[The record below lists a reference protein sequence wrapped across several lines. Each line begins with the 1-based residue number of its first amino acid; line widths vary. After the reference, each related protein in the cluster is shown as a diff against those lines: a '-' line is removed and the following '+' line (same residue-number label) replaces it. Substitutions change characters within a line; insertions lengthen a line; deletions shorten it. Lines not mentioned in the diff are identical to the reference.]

1 MGCRCGSGAL
11 PPSDSPAIRATISR
25 SCWTSTIREAP
36 SKVTGPHPNIMR
48 PPTPGS
54 PTPPPYPCLC
64 RADAGILPR
73 FPMMP
78 MWKPDPIASLAAL
91 DDVEL
96 IDDEVFG
103 SMREFG
109 DGVEEVDASGWYLTQ
124 AEEYGRRLHADERRL
139 MYVALTRAREDA
151 LMTYCAYTGE
161 SGGTRQ
167 WCPKALAPLSHPIS
181 GLKCMTR
188 SKPVNMRYR
197 LRTVWNGCKPPMP
210 GSPC

>member
-1 MGCRCGSGAL
+1 M
-11 PPSDSPAIRATISR
+11 
-25 SCWTSTIREAP
+25 
-36 SKVTGPHPNIMR
+36 
-48 PPTPGS
+48 
-54 PTPPPYPCLC
+54 

-73 FPMMP
+73 FPHDTDVEA
-78 MWKPDPIASLAAL
+78 DPIASLAAL

-161 SGGTRQ
+161 SGRDPSVV
-167 WCPKALAPLSHPIS
+167 PKALAPLSHPIS

-197 LRTVWNGCKPPMP
+197 LRTVWNAASRQCREAMLISAQGEAIAPPK
-210 GSPC
+210 GSYRRACRGIR

>member
-1 MGCRCGSGAL
+1 M
-11 PPSDSPAIRATISR
+11 PAF
-25 SCWTSTIREAP
+25 C
-36 SKVTGPHPNIMR
+36 
-48 PPTPGS
+48 
-54 PTPPPYPCLC
+54 
-64 RADAGILPR
+64 PR
-73 FPMMP
+73 FPHDADVEA
-78 MWKPDPIASLAAL
+78 DPIASLAAL

-161 SGGTRQ
+161 SGRDPSVV
-167 WCPKALAPLSHPIS
+167 PKGSRAAQPSNFWLEVHDALQAREHAIS
-181 GLKCMTR
+181 AQDCVERLQAANAG
-188 SKPVNMRYR
+188 KPMLISAQGEAIATPEVLYR
-197 LRTVWNGCKPPMP
+197 RACRGIR
-210 GSPC
+210 

>member
-1 MGCRCGSGAL
+1 M
-11 PPSDSPAIRATISR
+11 
-25 SCWTSTIREAP
+25 EA
-36 SKVTGPHPNIMR
+36 
-48 PPTPGS
+48 
-54 PTPPPYPCLC
+54 
-64 RADAGILPR
+64 
-73 FPMMP
+73 
-78 MWKPDPIASLAAL
+78 DPIASLAAL

-161 SGGTRQ
+161 SGRDPSVV
-167 WCPKALAPLSHPIS
+167 PKGSRAAQPSNF
-181 GLKCMTR
+181 C